1 MARARSS
8 ALVGT
13 SRHALGL
20 VALAPASA
28 TAGPCGPGAPG
39 SGGPATRYTPSCWG
53 TAAVVLHG
61 PRGRAE
67 AAGNPEFGGSGVS
80 FWSQPSWVL
89 KGRVPP
95 AGGRLRGSGEWGRA
109 GRPLGCASVL
119 RAGPGSCQHSWKA
132 PCARVSRGV
141 ASRLRPLPPPSWI
154 PSAPAV
160 LGRAVCVEAGTGV
173 TGHAAGAA
181 ALSLPTPGE
190 CTSEAG
196 GPAAAFANGGRFYS
210 LGTLQK
216 LP

>member
-13 SRHALGL
+13 TRHALGP

-28 TAGPCGPGAPG
+28 TAGPWGPGAPG
-39 SGGPATRYTPSCWG
+39 SGGPAARSTPSCWG
-53 TAAVVLHG
+53 TAAVAYGL
-61 PRGRAE
+61 RGRAE
-67 AAGNPEFGGSGVS
+67 AAGNAEFGGSGVS
-80 FWSQPSWVL
+80 FRSQPSWVL
-89 KGRVPP
+89 KGRVSP
-95 AGGRLRGSGEWGRA
+95 AVGRLRGSRGWGRA

-119 RAGPGSCQHSWKA
+119 RAGRSCCQHSWKA

-141 ASRLRPLPPPSWI
+141 DSRLRPLPPPSWI

-160 LGRAVCVEAGTGV
+160 LGRAVCGEAGTRV
-173 TGHAAGAA
+173 TGYAAGAA

-196 GPAAAFANGGRFYS
+196 GPTAAFLNGGRFCN
-210 LGTLQK
+210 LRTL
-216 LP
+216 